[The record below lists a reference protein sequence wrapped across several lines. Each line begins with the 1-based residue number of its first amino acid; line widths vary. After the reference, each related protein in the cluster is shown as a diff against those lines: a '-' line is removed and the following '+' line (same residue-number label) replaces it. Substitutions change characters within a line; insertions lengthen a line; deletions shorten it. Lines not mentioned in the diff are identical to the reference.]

1 MRLKEIWRKRFLTKK
16 IGGIEEREREREE
29 FEDLGYKN
37 GYKNAKAR
45 ILEF

>member
-1 MRLKEIWRKRFLTKK
+1 MRLEEIWRKRFLTKK
-16 IGGIEEREREREE
+16 IGGIEEREREE